1 MRWFKHLTASG
12 TDPDIGAIMDEFG
25 FIGYF
30 LFFRT
35 LEVMSIEFDE
45 ENPGKNEFNFN
56 WFLNQ
61 FPRNVGRKK
70 ILTFLNFCQ
79 GSLKK
84 KRIIYSLNGS
94 KIFLN
99 CPKLKE
105 LTDDY
110 TTRLIRSKS
119 EVNPNIVRSNS
130 EKNPSHRNKNIE
142 DRNKNKEK
150 SPKYKFSDAH
160 FEIAKY
166 FETKIKE
173 RLPRHKFTGKD
184 YLQSWAN
191 TVRLMEEKKEAT
203 TTEIITL
210 INWISI
216 DSFWFKNILS
226 METLREKF
234 GRLWADM
241 EGTEPKRNMIGQSQQ
256 KPTKEQEEF
265 YQAREKKLDELNERY
280 RPEFEQAKKDAD
292 MKAIGQIDNKIKEEL
307 AEWSREY
314 WKGK

>member
-1 MRWFKHLTASG
+1 M
-12 TDPDIGAIMDEFG
+12 
-25 FIGYF
+25 
-30 LFFRT
+30 
-35 LEVMSIEFDE
+35 
-45 ENPGKNEFNFN
+45 
-56 WFLNQ
+56 
-61 FPRNVGRKK
+61 
-70 ILTFLNFCQ
+70 
-79 GSLKK
+79 K
-84 KRIIYSLNGS
+84 KRRVDPWFPFWIDKWLFGSTRIELLPDERSVFVDLMSLSKKDDGYIRANEGMPYLESQLCGLLNIELELLQRTIKKCIKYHKMKRLRNGTYFMLS
-94 KIFLN
+94 HEAY
-99 CPKLKE
+99 KLSSRQQRRVEKE
-105 LTDDY
+105 MSEETD
-110 TTRLIRSKS
+110 TMS
-119 EVNPNIVRSNS
+119 ENADAIL
-130 EKNPSHRNKNIE
+130 NKNKIN
-142 DRNKNKEK
+142 NKKLKEK
-150 SPKYKFSDAH
+150 SPKYKYSDAH

-166 FETKIKE
+166 LETKIKE

-241 EGTEPKRNMIGQSQQ
+241 EESRPKRDTIGQSKQ

-280 RPEFEQAKKDAD
+280 RPEFEQAKKNAD

-314 WKGK
+314 WESK